1 MEEIKVLIVDDEPDV
16 SSLMKLR
23 LDREAPHLTI
33 LTVEGAAECV
43 AFLKDHEADCIL
55 SDYQMPG
62 MDGME
67 LLQALR
73 AKGDN
78 IPFIFVTGQGSEQIA
93 RDAFKSGANDYF
105 TKEVGFAHFARIV
118 NSIEQAVRQRRAEDA
133 KREELIFRRAIEDSV
148 LSGIV
153 GVDSEGRINYVNPAF
168 CRMVGWDEDE
178 LIGASPPFEF
188 WPPEERDNICT
199 VFQLIMEGR
208 MQSRSLELKFMRKN
222 GERFYVQKLVSEIKD
237 IQGRSKGWL
246 NAVYDIT
253 ARKKMEDA
261 LRESENKF
269 RNLVEKSLVGVYL
282 IQEENSRYVFKYANL
297 TEGEIFGYSV
307 EEMVGRMGPDDLVF
321 PEDRPLVR
329 ENIRRRLAGE
339 SESMHYFFRGLKKGG
354 GVIDVEVYGTKT
366 TYLGRPAIIGTL
378 LDVTERRR
386 AEEALEESSIMFKG
400 LAEGALVGIYLVQDG
415 RFAYVNPQFCRMIGY
430 SVEELMR
437 MDTVLEVIAP
447 QDGEATTACIANVLS
462 GGAAHYQRHWLRKDG
477 RVMDIEGTASLSVY
491 GGRPAVIGTAIDITE
506 RKALERQ
513 REDFYAMVTH
523 DLKSPLTSIIGYAE
537 LLLEKN
543 DGKFDAESREM
554 LASILGSGEK
564 LRRLVEDFLSIS
576 QMEAG
581 KLAFNLFPSD
591 LPQVLEQA
599 HEGLERAIR
608 ERGLTFRTD
617 IAGDIPKVIID
628 QKLVQRAVYNL
639 LQNAVNYTQPGGEI
653 TLRAELVEEGFGRF
667 VMVSV
672 TDTGRGVPAE
682 EQGRIFEKYYRSPR
696 TSGIKGTGLGLA
708 IVKAVAE
715 GHEGWVELES
725 SVGKGS
731 TFRLFLSA
739 ELGAKQAA

>member
-16 SSLMKLR
+16 SNLIKLR
-23 LDREAPHLTI
+23 LAMESRHLI
-33 LTVEGAAECV
+33 LSTVEGAGECL
-43 AFLKDHEADCIL
+43 AFLKDNEVDCIL

-62 MDGME
+62 MGGME

-73 AKGDN
+73 AEGN
-78 IPFIFVTGQGSEQIA
+78 GTPFIFVTGQGNEQIA

-188 WPPEERDNICT
+188 WPPEERENICT
-199 VFQLIMEGR
+199 IFQLILEGR
-208 MQSRSLELKFMRKN
+208 MQSRSLEMRFMRKN
-222 GERFYVQKLVSEIKD
+222 GERFDVQKLVSAIKD
-237 IQGRSKGWL
+237 PQGRSKGWL

-253 ARKKMEDA
+253 ARKKME
-261 LRESENKF
+261 
-269 RNLVEKSLVGVYL
+269 
-282 IQEENSRYVFKYANL
+282 
-297 TEGEIFGYSV
+297 
-307 EEMVGRMGPDDLVF
+307 
-321 PEDRPLVR
+321 
-329 ENIRRRLAGE
+329 
-339 SESMHYFFRGLKKGG
+339 
-354 GVIDVEVYGTKT
+354 
-366 TYLGRPAIIGTL
+366 
-378 LDVTERRR
+378 
-386 AEEALEESSIMFKG
+386 EALKESSIMFKG

-415 RFAYVNPQFCRMIGY
+415 HFAYVNPQFCRMMGY
-430 SVEELMR
+430 TVGELMR
-437 MDTVLEVIAP
+437 METVMEVIAP
-447 QDGEATTACIANVLS
+447 HDREATMACIVNVLS

-477 RVMDIEGTASLSVY
+477 RVIDIEGTASLSVY
-491 GGRPAVIGTAIDITE
+491 GGRPAVIGTAVDITE

-523 DLKSPLTSIIGYAE
+523 DLKSPLTTIMGYAG
-537 LLLEKN
+537 LLMEKN
-543 DGKFDAESREM
+543 NDAFDAESKEM
-554 LASILGSGEK
+554 LASILCSGEK
-564 LRRLVEDFLSIS
+564 LRRLVEDFLSVS

-581 KLAFNLFPSD
+581 KLAFELSPSD
-591 LPQVLEQA
+591 MSQVLEQA

-608 ERGLTFRTD
+608 EKGLDFKTVV
-617 IAGDIPKVIID
+617 AEGLPEVMVD

-639 LQNAVNYTQPGGEI
+639 LQNAVNYTQAGGEI
-653 TLRAELVEEGFGRF
+653 TLGVELVDEGFGSF
-667 VMVSV
+667 VMISV

-696 TSGIKGTGLGLA
+696 TLGIKGTGLGLA

-725 SVGKGS
+725 EAGKGS

-739 ELGAKQAA
+739 ELGARQAA

>member
-1 MEEIKVLIVDDEPDV
+1 MEEIKVLIVDDEPDA

-23 LDREAPHLTI
+23 LAKEAPHLS
-33 LTVEGAAECV
+33 LSTVEGAGECL
-43 AFLKDHEADCIL
+43 AFLKDNEADCIL

-73 AKGDN
+73 AEGDRT
-78 IPFIFVTGQGSEQIA
+78 PFIFVTGQGNEQIA

-153 GVDSEGRINYVNPAF
+153 GMDGEGRINYVNPAF

-199 VFQLIMEGR
+199 IFQLILEGR

-222 GERFYVQKLVSEIKD
+222 GERFYVQKLVSAIKD
-237 IQGRSKGWL
+237 PQGRSKGWL
-246 NAVYDIT
+246 NVVYDIT
-253 ARKKMEDA
+253 ARKKM
-261 LRESENKF
+261 
-269 RNLVEKSLVGVYL
+269 
-282 IQEENSRYVFKYANL
+282 
-297 TEGEIFGYSV
+297 
-307 EEMVGRMGPDDLVF
+307 
-321 PEDRPLVR
+321 
-329 ENIRRRLAGE
+329 
-339 SESMHYFFRGLKKGG
+339 
-354 GVIDVEVYGTKT
+354 
-366 TYLGRPAIIGTL
+366 
-378 LDVTERRR
+378 
-386 AEEALEESSIMFKG
+386 EEALEESSIMFKG

-415 RFAYVNPQFCRMIGY
+415 RFAYVNPQFCRMMGY
-430 SVEELMR
+430 TADELMR
-437 MDTVLEVIAP
+437 METVMEVIAP
-447 QDGEATTACIANVLS
+447 HDREETMACIMNVLS
-462 GGAAHYQRHWLRKDG
+462 GGAAHYQRHWLRRDG
-477 RVMDIEGTASLSVY
+477 RVIDIEGTASLSVY
-491 GGRPAVIGTAIDITE
+491 GGRPAVIGTAVDITE

-523 DLKSPLTSIIGYAE
+523 DLKSPLTTIMGYAG
-537 LLLEKN
+537 LLMEKN
-543 DGKFDAESREM
+543 NGVFDAESKEM
-554 LASILGSGEK
+554 LASILCSGEK
-564 LRRLVEDFLSIS
+564 LRRLVEDFLSVS

-581 KLAFNLFPSD
+581 RLAFELSPSD
-591 LPQVLEQA
+591 MSQVLEQA

-608 ERGLTFRTD
+608 EKGLDFKT
-617 IAGDIPKVIID
+617 AVAEGLPEVIVD

-639 LQNAVNYTQPGGEI
+639 LQNAVNYTQAGGEI
-653 TLRAELVEEGFGRF
+653 TLGAELVDEGFGSF
-667 VMVSV
+667 VMISV
-672 TDTGRGVPAE
+672 TDTGRGVPAG

-696 TSGIKGTGLGLA
+696 TLGIKGTGLGLA

-725 SVGKGS
+725 EAGKGS
-731 TFRLFLSA
+731 IFRLFLSA
-739 ELGAKQAA
+739 ELGARQAA